1 MKEIVITQEDL
12 TELSV
17 EHNFGSSLVTMD
29 ASAKKVYDYMH
40 TRKLVTSNVIE
51 SKLGIKR
58 RTASE
63 VLGRLLRGGYVERKH
78 ATLKTSDGA
87 NHMCFVYWLKEKENG
102 RKRNSKKV

>member
-1 MKEIVITQEDL
+1 MNEINITSQDL
-12 TELSV
+12 RELSK
-17 EHNFGSSLVTMD
+17 EHSFGKSGITMD

-40 TRKLVTSNVIE
+40 TRKLVTSNIIE

-58 RTASE
+58 RTATE
-63 VLGRLLRGGYVERKH
+63 VLGRLLRGGHVQREH

-87 NHMCFVYWLKEKENG
+87 NHVCFVYWLNPKKNG